1 MRLEY
6 LPLDQI
12 VEPSIDIRAWV
23 SRERLDELRDLIIG
37 HGFRDPIT
45 VKESNGKYEI
55 VDGHRRW
62 MAAREAGLIRIPCI
76 VVEDN
81 EPENEATK
89 LILNLGREDLSPLEI
104 SRHLHT
110 LKDRYGYD
118 NESLAKIMNVGEGR
132 IRQLLGLTKLD
143 PVLLKALEDKRIGER
158 VATALQQVPNEE
170 RRHYLLNYA
179 LDQGASVKT
188 IEAWVRS
195 EKSRGVEPP
204 RYEGPGPDLTPPE
217 EMGVLKMKCACCQKY
232 WDPNGML
239 SMTMDPECYAIAER
253 LFREIRRNMKG
264 EEEDAERQS
273 GLGTAPPQEL
283 QPADSREGV
292 QGGAPA
298 TDKDRLVH
306 KEEGVDGFPEILDI
320 LRQGQLGQGD

>member
-1 MRLEY
+1 MKLEY

-12 VEPSIDIRAWV
+12 VEPSLDIRTWV

-45 VKESNGKYEI
+45 VKESDGKYEI
-55 VDGHRRW
+55 IDGHRRW

-81 EPENEATK
+81 EAENEATK

-143 PVLLKALEDKRIGER
+143 PVLLQALEDKRIGER
-158 VATALQQVPNEE
+158 VATLLQQVPEEE

-179 LDQGASVKT
+179 LDGGATVRT

-195 EKSRGVEPP
+195 EKTRGVEPP
-204 RYEGPGPDLTPPE
+204 KWEGPPGTQPPPE
-217 EMGVLKMKCACCQKY
+217 EVGPLKLQCACCHHRM
-232 WDPNGML
+232 DANTML
-239 SMTMDPECYAIAER
+239 SMQLDPECYAIAEK
-253 LFREIRRNMKG
+253 LFREIRKNLK
-264 EEEDAERQS
+264 EEEDEPERQTQGS
-273 GLGTAPPQEL
+273 PEAPQEL
-283 QPADSREGV
+283 
-292 QGGAPA
+292 
-298 TDKDRLVH
+298 
-306 KEEGVDGFPEILDI
+306 
-320 LRQGQLGQGD
+320 

>member
-1 MRLEY
+1 MRLEL
-6 LPLDQI
+6 LPLDMI
-12 VEPSIDIRAWV
+12 KEPLIDIRTWV

-45 VKESNGKYEI
+45 VKESDGKYEI
-55 VDGHRRW
+55 IDGHRRW

-143 PVLLKALEDKRIGER
+143 PVLIQAMEDKRIGER

-170 RRHYLLNYA
+170 RRHYLLQYA
-179 LDQGASVKT
+179 LDGGATVKT
-188 IEAWVRS
+188 IEAWVRA
-195 EKSRGVEPP
+195 EKSGLVQPP
-204 RYEGPGPDLTPPE
+204 VYTGPETEQAPPLEEGPGK
-217 EMGVLKMKCACCQKY
+217 LKCGYCAHFF
-232 WDPNGML
+232 DPNAL
-239 SMTMDPECYAIAER
+239 TAMTLCAECRVHVEK
-253 LFREIRRNMKG
+253 LFKEIRKATQ
-264 EEEDAERQS
+264 EEEDHEERQT
-273 GLGTAPPQEL
+273 GMGTTSPQEL
-283 QPADSREGV
+283 
-292 QGGAPA
+292 
-298 TDKDRLVH
+298 
-306 KEEGVDGFPEILDI
+306 
-320 LRQGQLGQGD
+320 